1 MRSAY
6 FLPVS
11 RRLAVSLAALLIAGC
26 SSAPPRPESSAA
38 SGEPPPYTVER
49 IKHDLLLP
57 DTIRQVRIHNPHG
70 SVGLKQIEN
79 RTLGAYEVVQL
90 IGTAPEKPLVDMKIE
105 GDTAVVSVSYASDRQ
120 MGTDKLVNGYRK
132 GRVDLGMFL
141 PNGPALHV
149 TTTFG
154 DISVRRVSND
164 VVVHSRDGKVMVAG
178 SGSIDASTGTGDLR
192 VFPLSA
198 KWLKP
203 LKLKTGS
210 GNILMEVPVYGEI
223 ALNAETSGSF
233 DGQVELSLS
242 ELGKDRRRGRL
253 NLAGA
258 SQHIDIRSD
267 SGDIYLIPIHTPPQR

>member
-6 FLPVS
+6 FLPV
-11 RRLAVSLAALLIAGC
+11 RRRFVVSLAAVLLAGC
-26 SSAPPRPESSAA
+26 STAPPRPPAVTT
-38 SGEPPPYTVER
+38 GEPPPYTVER

-57 DTIRQVRIHNPHG
+57 DTVKKVRVDNPHG
-70 SVGLKQIEN
+70 SVGLKPIEN

-90 IGTAPEKPLVDMKIE
+90 IGATPEKPLVEMKID
-105 GDTAVVSVSYASDRQ
+105 GDTAVVSVRYASDKQ

-141 PNGPALHV
+141 PTGPELHV
-149 TTTFG
+149 TTTYG
-154 DISVRRVSND
+154 DISVRRVNND

-210 GNILMEVPVYGEI
+210 GNILMEVPLYGEI
-223 ALNAETSGSF
+223 ALTAETGGSF
-233 DGQVELSLS
+233 EGQVELSMS
-242 ELGKDRRRGRL
+242 ELAKDRRRGHL
-253 NLAGA
+253 NVGGA

>member
-6 FLPVS
+6 FLPVR
-11 RRLAVSLAALLIAGC
+11 RRLVFSLAALLVAGC
-26 SSAPPRPESSAA
+26 SSAPPRPESAA
-38 SGEPPPYTVER
+38 SAEPPPYTVER

-57 DTIRQVRIHNPHG
+57 DTVTKVRIHNPHG
-70 SVGLKQIEN
+70 SVGLKQIDN

-90 IGTAPEKPLVDMKIE
+90 IGAAPEKPLVEMKID
-105 GDTAVVSVSYASDRQ
+105 GDTAVVSVSYASDKH
-120 MGTDKLVNGYRK
+120 MGTDKLVNGFRK

-141 PNGPALHV
+141 PNGPALQV
-149 TTTFG
+149 TTTYG
-154 DISVRRVSND
+154 DISVRRVSNE
-164 VVVHSRDGKVMVAG
+164 VVAHSRDGKVMVAG
-178 SGSIDASTGTGDLR
+178 SGSIDASTDSGDLR

-203 LKLKTGS
+203 LKLRTGS

-223 ALNAETSGSF
+223 ALNAETGGNF
-233 DGQVELSLS
+233 DGQVELAMS
-242 ELGKDRRRGRL
+242 EVGKDRRRGRL
-253 NLAGA
+253 SLAGA